1 MQDVERAARSWHLQ
15 TLKWCKWPYVTRVSP
30 NSQPCFFHKYA
41 IQKEKNNTAQTLRL
55 KPKAWSLTDRFV
67 CLSKYPAFKERNATK
82 ASLLNP
88 QIIKEITDAFEKISV
103 SCLFVCQNHHQR
115 TSFRHGHRSQ
125 SHAFQNIQRLNG
137 ARERVIVPAF
147 NKCKSARDWKT
158 QRCYNKEKL

>member
-1 MQDVERAARSWHLQ
+1 MKGLLNRD
-15 TLKWCKWPYVTRVSP
+15 TLKRLSDANGPMLQGFRRIH
-30 NSQPCFFHKYA
+30 NHDFFHKYA
-41 IQKEKNNTAQTLRL
+41 IQKEKINTAQTLRL

-125 SHAFQNIQRLNG
+125 SHAF
-137 ARERVIVPAF
+137 
-147 NKCKSARDWKT
+147 
-158 QRCYNKEKL
+158 